1 MENLRQ
7 RLVIGSFTVE
17 ATFVIPISI
26 WIVVLVCY
34 LAMYAHDETVLV
46 SLGHNYLEMAFE
58 NGENPSV
65 SSLET
70 NMQKYLQKH
79 LLIGQVDEV
88 AVKKTGWSVCAS
100 FTYQSK
106 VSESFIKKLLTGK
119 EGRKV
124 SVSRERFLPA
134 ERMWESE
141 IFEFDKK

>member
-7 RLVIGSFTVE
+7 SLARASFTVE

-26 WIVVLVCY
+26 WIVLLVCY
-34 LAMYAHDETVLV
+34 LAIYAHDETVLV

-58 NGENPSV
+58 NGENPGI

-79 LLIGQVDEV
+79 LLLGQVDEV
-88 AVKKTGWSVCAS
+88 AVKKTGWSVSAS
-100 FTYQSK
+100 FTYQST
-106 VSESFIKKLLTGK
+106 VSVPFVKKMLTGK

-134 ERMWESE
+134 ERMWECE
-141 IFEFDKK
+141 IFEFDSK